1 MVIYSLYGVRVLFIL
16 DSPPVETH
24 EMCKLRANTN
34 IYQFLEEGTF
44 NTLSR
49 TDVSSLV
56 FS

>member
-16 DSPPVETH
+16 DSPPVEAH

-44 NTLSR
+44 NTLSL
-49 TDVSSLV
+49 TDVPSLV